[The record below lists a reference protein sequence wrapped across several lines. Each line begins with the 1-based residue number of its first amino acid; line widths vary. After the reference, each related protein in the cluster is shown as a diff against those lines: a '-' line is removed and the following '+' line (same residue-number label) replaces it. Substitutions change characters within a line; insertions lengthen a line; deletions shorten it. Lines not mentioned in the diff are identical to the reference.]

1 MTDATTTP
9 IAATDDEKLKTRL
22 PRRLFFHDMPDKGL
36 FAAFALGGFTIILG
50 FKTWGISAEVIAI
63 LAVASMVMYGVIAY
77 RMPSVQLRLDR
88 LGDNFYYLGF
98 IFTLASMSAAIL
110 QVQGGASIEALIGSF
125 GIALF
130 TTIVGVAGRVLFVQM
145 RGELDE
151 IETAVRRDL
160 LETSNA
166 LRSQLGIALADFQ
179 TFHTAVKQATDESLA
194 RTLGATH
201 DHVDRLDRLVSRI
214 AESVDGLTKRL
225 DAAELP
231 AKRWEKSADDFSI
244 HMHTLFTRLDADL
257 HAVLQRLHAV
267 VEVFPV
273 YARRRR
279 RWYWPFSRR

>member
-1 MTDATTTP
+1 MTDAAQASPT
-9 IAATDDEKLKTRL
+9 ATSDEKLKARL
-22 PRRLFFHDMPDKGL
+22 PRRMFFHDMPDKGL
-36 FAAFALGGFTIILG
+36 FAVFALAGFSIILG
-50 FKTWGISAEVIAI
+50 FKTWGVSSELVAI
-63 LAVASMVMYGVIAY
+63 LAVAAMVIYGVIAY

-110 QVQGGASIEALIGSF
+110 QVQGGANIEALIGSF

-151 IETAVRRDL
+151 IEAAVRRDL

-179 TFHTAVKQATDESLA
+179 TFHTAVKQATQESLG
-194 RTLGATH
+194 RTN
-201 DHVDRLDRLVSRI
+201 DHADRLENLVRRI
-214 AESVDGLTKRL
+214 ADSVNDLTKRL
-225 DAAELP
+225 EAAELP
-231 AKRWEKSADDFSI
+231 TKRWEKSADEFST
-244 HMHTLFTRLDADL
+244 HTHTLFTRLDADL
-257 HAVLQRLHAV
+257 NGLLERLHV
-267 VEVFPV
+267 ILERLPV

-279 RWYWPFSRR
+279 RWYWPFGG

>member
-1 MTDATTTP
+1 MNDATQAT
-9 IAATDDEKLKTRL
+9 AAASNDEKLKARL
-22 PRRLFFHDMPDKGL
+22 PRRRFFNDMPDKGL
-36 FAAFALGGFTIILG
+36 FAAFALAGFTIIFG
-50 FKTWGISAEVIAI
+50 FKTWGMTSDVVAG
-63 LAVASMVMYGVIAY
+63 LAVASMVIYGLIAY

-98 IFTLASMSAAIL
+98 IFTLASMSAAII
-110 QVQGGASIEALIGSF
+110 QVQGGANIEALIGSF

-151 IETAVRRDL
+151 IETAMRRDL

-179 TFHTAVKQATDESLA
+179 TFHTAVRQATDESLG
-194 RTLGATH
+194 RTH
-201 DHVDRLDRLVSRI
+201 DHADRLDRLVSRI
-214 AESVDGLTKRL
+214 ADSVDGLTKRL

-231 AKRWEKSADDFSI
+231 VKSWEKSADEFST
-244 HMHTLFTRLDADL
+244 HTHTLFTRLDSDL
-257 HAVLQRLHAV
+257 HALLQRLHEI
-267 VEVFPV
+267 VERLPV

-279 RWYWPFSRR
+279 RWYWPFGAGR